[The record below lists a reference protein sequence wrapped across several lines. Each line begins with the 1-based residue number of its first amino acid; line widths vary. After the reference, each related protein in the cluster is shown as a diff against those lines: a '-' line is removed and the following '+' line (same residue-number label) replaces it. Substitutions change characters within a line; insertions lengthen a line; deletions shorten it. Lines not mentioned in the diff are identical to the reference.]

1 MKFEK
6 DAVASLAAHR
16 TMFNESQ
23 SSGEHGDVVTL
34 KPLLL
39 FLHAALEFLRFEML
53 AQPSMHVGP
62 RLSVEPISVVV
73 GELPH
78 ERKERIVELGSK
90 SWTLA
95 QASIEVSEIG
105 RCKRAMLH
113 FVHILVAIRVLV
125 AVQVELEFII
135 VALHPMRFFLAE
147 FPTKHVLHDLK
158 ALLDD
163 GPIGQQEHG
172 HCALG

>member
-53 AQPSMHVGP
+53 AKPSMHLSP
-62 RLSVEPISVVV
+62 RLSVKPISVVV
-73 GELPH
+73 GKLPH
-78 ERKERIVELGSK
+78 EGEERIVELGCK
-90 SWTLA
+90 GRTLA
-95 QASIEVSEIG
+95 QTSIEVSEIG
-105 RCKRAMLH
+105 
-113 FVHILVAIRVLV
+113 
-125 AVQVELEFII
+125 
-135 VALHPMRFFLAE
+135 
-147 FPTKHVLHDLK
+147 
-158 ALLDD
+158 
-163 GPIGQQEHG
+163 
-172 HCALG
+172 